1 MKLTSQIYYAG
12 KDATDAIERFLRS
25 RKVGYAISPAT
36 KITYAIQFDDSST
49 GVLGPVI
56 DLLHKD
62 MVCRTKRKVN
72 LNNYAN
78 QFRWC

>member
-1 MKLTSQIYYAG
+1 MKLTSQIYYAD
-12 KDATDAIERFLRS
+12 KNTTEAITKFLRS
-25 RKVGYAISPAT
+25 RNVDFAISPAT
-36 KITYAIQFDDSST
+36 AITYAIQFDDSST

-56 DLLHKD
+56 DLLRKD
-62 MVCRTKRKVN
+62 IITHTKRKVN